1 MFYLNFRNFSI
12 HSIHD
17 MCFCLVV
24 ARIFFQCHPILSWE
38 WWMDMRW
45 LMDQITAQKPKINDL
60 IKHFPFYT
68 MCDKIIG
75 KNSSE
80 KRMFSLLLHCKS
92 LEHNRTNIF
101 PLKLQVQPF
110 DWIYIQTQLI
120 ESKYVIVY
128 KIKCSLQT
136 Y

>member
-1 MFYLNFRNFSI
+1 
-12 HSIHD
+12 
-17 MCFCLVV
+17 
-24 ARIFFQCHPILSWE
+24 
-38 WWMDMRW
+38 
-45 LMDQITAQKPKINDL
+45 
-60 IKHFPFYT
+60 

-80 KRMFSLLLHCKS
+80 IRIFPLLLHCKS
-92 LEHNRTNIF
+92 LDHNRTNIF

-120 ESKYVIVY
+120 EAKYVIVY
-128 KIKCSLQT
+128 KIKWSVQI